1 MYWRKVL
8 GALLVLVLAVVL
20 VAGCASQPAQKP
32 AEKAPEKK
40 EEAKEPET
48 IKIGHAV
55 ALTGDAS
62 MWGQSEANALKMTVD
77 KINAQGGVMGKK
89 LQVIAYDTR
98 ADSVEAVNVAKRLI
112 EQDKVVAIIG
122 PAQSGVS
129 IALASVAE
137 PAKVPFIA
145 TTASNPYVTIDK
157 NTNKV
162 RQYAF
167 RVCFIDPFQ
176 GTVAAQFAK
185 DKLGAKTAAVLYD
198 VGSDYSSW
206 LAQYFIEAFEKV
218 GGKIVGKEAFRS
230 GELDY
235 RAMLGKIKQANPDV
249 IFIPTA
255 QKEAALAAKQARDLG
270 IKSKLL
276 GGDNWG
282 SPDIIQLGGK
292 AIEGSYFV
300 NMAALEDPDI
310 QGFIKEYK
318 EKFGSDPVLPNP
330 VMAVDAV
337 YMLVDAIKRAG
348 SLEGEKLAK
357 ALESTK
363 DLQVLTGKLTIDPAT
378 HNPLNKPAVIQQIKE
393 GKFVFVEKYVTK

>member
-1 MYWRKVL
+1 MYWKRVL
-8 GALLVLVLAVVL
+8 SVLLVAVLAVGMM
-20 VAGCASQPAQKP
+20 AGCASQPAQKP

-40 EEAKEPET
+40 EEAKEPDT

-62 MWGQSEANALKMTVD
+62 MWGQSEANAVKMTVE
-77 KINAQGGVMGKK
+77 KINAQGGVLGKK

-206 LAQYFIEAFEKV
+206 LAQYFVEAFEKV
-218 GGKIVGKEAFRS
+218 GGKIVAKEAFRS

-235 RAMLGKIKQANPDV
+235 RAMLGKIKRANPDV

-270 IKSKLL
+270 IKATLL

-330 VMAVDAV
+330 VMAVDAL

-348 SLEGEKLAK
+348 SLDGEKIAK
-357 ALESTK
+357 ALETTK

-378 HNPLNKPAVIQQIKE
+378 HNPLNKPAVIQQIKG